1 MTTPSMIPCSTVRQR
16 SDIRLQLEANRLPT
30 EFVTD
35 EHDATFA
42 AAGLRPGYGTRIDS
56 LLKGISHLAA
66 ARLLKALKEEV
77 TA

>member
-1 MTTPSMIPCSTVRQR
+1 MR
-16 SDIRLQLEANRLPT
+16 SAPAAGAELEANRLPT

-66 ARLLKALKEEV
+66 ARLLKALKDFSKILI
-77 TA
+77 